1 MSDHKVMLALGSNLG
16 NRLDILKRAV
26 ARLAGAGIHIEAKSR
41 VWETKPWGVTD
52 QPLFLNM
59 CAAVRTELEPLEL
72 LCLLKKTEAELGRSA
87 GMRWGPREIDIDIIF
102 FDSLSL
108 KDPKLT
114 VPHPRMHERGF
125 VLKPLME
132 IAPEMKRASRSC
144 TMNCPLPR
152 GTAWCGYRK
161 YDAFQTG
168 LRRSPRGSE

>member
-72 LCLLKKTEAELGRSA
+72 LCLLKKTGART
-87 GMRWGPREIDIDIIF
+87 F
-102 FDSLSL
+102 
-108 KDPKLT
+108 
-114 VPHPRMHERGF
+114 RGYA
-125 VLKPLME
+125 L
-132 IAPEMKRASRSC
+132 
-144 TMNCPLPR
+144 
-152 GTAWCGYRK
+152 GTA
-161 YDAFQTG
+161 
-168 LRRSPRGSE
+168 

>member
-132 IAPEMKRASRSC
+132 IAPEMIH
-144 TMNCPLPR
+144 PLFEKSV
-152 GTAWCGYRK
+152 AEL
-161 YDAFQTG
+161 YDE
-168 LRRSPRGSE
+168 LPSSERDGMVWISEK